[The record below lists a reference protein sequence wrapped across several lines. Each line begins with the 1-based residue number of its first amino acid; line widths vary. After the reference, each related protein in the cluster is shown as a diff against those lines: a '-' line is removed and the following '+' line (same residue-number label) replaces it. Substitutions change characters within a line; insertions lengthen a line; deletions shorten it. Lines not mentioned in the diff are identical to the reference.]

1 MLTACHV
8 ALDAAAVVIIIID
21 VPVAVDPAAASFL
34 DSIGNKLKFALIYF

>member
-8 ALDAAAVVIIIID
+8 ALDAAAVVIIID
-21 VPVAVDPAAASFL
+21 VPVAVNPAAASFL